1 MKLEE
6 SSNTPI
12 KKPFEVAINKEEIV
26 IDEFRMQVVMELI
39 LEQLVG
45 LLKEV
50 EKARKEPMHDFS
62 RQKIIVIR
70 CKHEESYNDIIRIAR
85 ISFKFKELKNLI
97 LLQDSSLQE
106 ERAKQLTAC

>member
-12 KKPFEVAINKEEIV
+12 KKPFEVAIKKEEIV